1 MKMNKSNRREFIE
14 NAIKGSAALAVGGVL
29 PGFSARSYAG
39 IPGANERINVG
50 IMGVNNRGGALAN
63 NFAAQPNSRVIHIC
77 DVDKRA
83 SEKCIAAVQ
92 KVQGTAPA
100 DTPDFRKALED
111 KQMDALVIAAPDFW
125 HAHASIWALKA
136 GKHVYVEK
144 PCSYDPNE
152 GELLVAA
159 SKKYK
164 SVIQMGNQRRSW
176 PNIIRAME
184 ELHAGVIGRV
194 YFGKGWYA
202 NNRPSIGKGKEVAVP
217 DWLNYEL
224 WQGPVPRR
232 PYRDNL
238 VHYNWHWF
246 WHWGTGEAVG
256 NGVHML
262 DMLRWGMGVEYP
274 VRVTSAGGRYRYQDD
289 WETPDT
295 QIITWEFDNNSSIL
309 WEARSCNG
317 HGVDGVGVGVA
328 FYGEN
333 GSLVID
339 GNGYR
344 VYDLKNKEVKEAKT
358 GSEMNLLDRT
368 NPSRNLDSLHI
379 QNFFDGIKKGATLNA
394 DIPNGH
400 ISTLLCQLGNIAWR
414 TGEVLQTD
422 PKNGRI
428 LNSSKARKLW
438 AREYEPGWELK
449 I

>member
-1 MKMNKSNRREFIE
+1 MIKEKSDRRTFL
-14 NAIKGSAALAVGGVL
+14 AATIKGTAALSVGGIL
-29 PGFSARSYAG
+29 PGFSPRSYAN
-39 IPGANERINVG
+39 IVGANERVNVG
-50 IMGVNNRGGALAN
+50 IMGVNNRGRALAK
-63 NFAAQPNSRVIHIC
+63 NFASQPNSRVVHIS
-77 DVDKRA
+77 DVDSRA
-83 SEKCIAAVQ
+83 SARSIEEVT
-92 KVQGTAPA
+92 KVQNSKPV

-111 KQMDALVIAAPDFW
+111 KQLDALVIAAPDFW
-125 HAHASIWALKA
+125 HAHASIMALKA

-152 GELLVAA
+152 GELLVKA

-164 SVIQMGNQRRSW
+164 GIIQMGNQRRSW
-176 PNIIRAME
+176 PNIVKAIQ
-184 ELHAGVIGRV
+184 ELHAGAIGRV

-202 NNRPSIGKGKEVAVP
+202 NTRLDIGKGKETAVP
-217 DWLNYEL
+217 SWLNYDL

-262 DMLRWGMGVEYP
+262 DMLRWGMGVDYP
-274 VRVTSAGGRYRYQDD
+274 VRVTSAGGRYHFSDD

-295 QIITWEFDNNSSIL
+295 QIITWEFANKSSIL

-317 HGVDGVGVGVA
+317 HGVDDIGVGVT

-333 GSLVID
+333 GSLTIN
-339 GNGYR
+339 GNGYIL
-344 VYDLKNKEVKEAKT
+344 YDLKGAVVKTVKE
-358 GSEMNLLDRT
+358 GDNMNLLDRS
-368 NPSRNLDSLHI
+368 NPSQNLDSLHF
-379 QNFFDGIKKGATLNA
+379 QNFFDAIKTGAALNA

-414 TGEVLQTD
+414 TGDVLLTD
-422 PKNGRI
+422 PTNGHI
-428 LNSSKARKLW
+428 LNSAKGKKLW
-438 AREYEPGWELK
+438 ARTYEPGWELTV
-449 I
+449 